1 MIKQK
6 VIAIVSQPQECG
18 SSYISFVSAENGQII
33 DDVCIDGFGANEC
46 LDFELQEVGDEI
58 VLYDDCGCEPLPGY
72 IDKHIDTPISYNFFY
87 LDEDCKEIVNL
98 QQKHRNARG
107 KFYIKSM
114 EFVKRVDDP
123 NFSDKDEK
131 IKDFFAKYIYRYVV
145 VEKAGTWVYNQD
157 NDEFYKTFKERF
169 NIELPY
175 PDRMRLKY
183 DKDII
188 PMVAKALNF
197 DVLNTLFF

>member
-1 MIKQK
+1 MTKQK

-18 SSYISFVSAENGQII
+18 SSYISFVSTENGQVIEDI
-33 DDVCIDGFGANEC
+33 CIDGFGANEC

-58 VLYDDCGCEPLPGY
+58 VLYDDCGCEPFPGY
-72 IDKHIDTPISYNFFY
+72 IDRHIDTPISRHCCY
-87 LDEDCKEIVNL
+87 LDEDCKEIANL
-98 QQKHRNARG
+98 QQNCRKAGN

-123 NFSDKDEK
+123 IFSDKGEE
-131 IKDFFAKYIYRYVV
+131 IKSFFAKYIYRYVV
-145 VEKAGTWVYNQD
+145 VEKEETLVYNQD

-188 PMVAKALNF
+188 PMVAKVLNF